1 MFMHIKTKYCLLALD
16 KSACSALSN
25 PSAMDCKIKLTFSLL
40 VFRLTPMFKNT
51 VLY

>member
-1 MFMHIKTKYCLLALD
+1 MHIKTKYYLLALG

-40 VFRLTPMFKNT
+40 VIRLTPRFRNKI
-51 VLY
+51 LY